1 MRARH
6 GFTIVE
12 LMIGLAIVAILVF
25 SAVPSYTAWMQ
36 NTKIRNATESVL
48 NGLQLARAEAIR
60 RNVSVQF
67 DLSADSAW
75 TIQVADATAEIVQQ
89 RAAAQGSS
97 GVTLA
102 VQPAGA
108 TRVTFNSLGRVAG
121 ANPITAVTFDV
132 PPEKLPADLSREL
145 RVTLS
150 PAGRVRMCDPG
161 VTDAADIR
169 NCNL

>member
-1 MRARH
+1 MRKPR

-48 NGLQLARAEAIR
+48 NGLQLARTEAIR
-60 RNVSVQF
+60 RNVNVQF
-67 DLSADSAW
+67 DLSTDSAW

-97 GVTLA
+97 GVTVT

-108 TRVTFNSLGRVAG
+108 TRVTFNSLGRVVG
-121 ANPITAVTFDV
+121 ASPITAVTFDV
-132 PPEKLPADLSREL
+132 PPEKLPAELSRDL
-145 RVTLS
+145 RVTVS
-150 PAGRVRMCDPG
+150 PAGRVRMCDPS